1 VVMQIR
7 EEMKAL
13 ARLGGMSR
21 KFLSSMRN
29 NKANSIDYTE
39 ILNMTKEIKE
49 ALVVGS
55 TEIKET
61 LVVGS
66 TEIKETLVEFQA
78 RVIQALRKLQHG
90 SSPP

>member
-1 VVMQIR
+1 MVMQIR
-7 EEMKAL
+7 EEMKPL
-13 ARLGGMSR
+13 AKLDGMSG
-21 KFLSSMRN
+21 KFLSGMRN
-29 NKANSIDYTE
+29 HKANGIINYTE
-39 ILNMTKEIKE
+39 ILDMTK
-49 ALVVGS
+49 
-55 TEIKET
+55 EIKET